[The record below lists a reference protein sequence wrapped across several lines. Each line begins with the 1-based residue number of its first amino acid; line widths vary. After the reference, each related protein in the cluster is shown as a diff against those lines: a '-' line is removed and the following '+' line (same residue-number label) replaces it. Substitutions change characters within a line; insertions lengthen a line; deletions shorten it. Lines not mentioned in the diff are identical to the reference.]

1 MFLAKNDS
9 DILSAFLVMVELR
22 PHLSE
27 SQYLEQVKLQMLEG
41 YQLLIAS
48 DKDLVVGVAGFQ
60 VNRKLAFG
68 RHIYVD
74 DLVTINI
81 KRSKGVGKAIVNW
94 LIEYAE
100 THECNEI
107 HLDSGVQRFSAHRF
121 YFREKF
127 HICSYHFKVTLSNKG

>member
-48 DKDLVVGVAGFQ
+48 DKDLVVGVAGFL

-74 DLVTINI
+74 DLVTINNR
-81 KRSKGVGKAIVNW
+81 RSKGVGKAIVNW
-94 LIEYAE
+94 LSEYAE

-127 HICSYHFKVTLSNKG
+127 HICSYHFKVTVSDEG